1 MAEIK
6 PGDMLEKIG
15 CALHGPRWRL
25 PLARAL
31 RIHETQLRRW
41 QQRPG
46 DLQRDDPLF
55 DAASELLRQ
64 HAQECETVRTALER
78 WRHR

>member
-15 CALHGPRWRL
+15 RTLYGPRWRL
-25 PLARAL
+25 PLARVL

-55 DAASELLRQ
+55 DAALKLLRQ
-64 HAQECETVRTALER
+64 HAQECEAAIAALER
-78 WRHR
+78 WRSR